1 MVKIPGLL
9 GRQNGNFEPKDPYV
23 PQQGQAVA
31 ENNEVATTI
40 TPSKPTIKEK
50 TTDRKERRNEKT
62 EIKKKFKN
70 QQGSIKISNQSKEEL
85 EVLMKLTNTK
95 FAYEIIDLL
104 IDRYVEKELTTEQ
117 KRKFK
122 LLTEL

>member
-1 MVKIPGLL
+1 MAKTPGLL
-9 GRQNGNFEPKDPYV
+9 GRKKSNFEPTEPYV
-23 PQQGQAVA
+23 PEQGQATV
-31 ENNEVATTI
+31 ETNEVAAI
-40 TPSKPTIKEK
+40 PSQPKTEEKQVSRKEK
-50 TTDRKERRNEKT
+50 RIEKT
-62 EIKKKFKN
+62 ELKKKFKN

-95 FAYEIIDLL
+95 FNYEIIDLL
-104 IDRYVEKELTTEQ
+104 IDRYVENELTPEQ

>member
-1 MVKIPGLL
+1 MAKTPGLL
-9 GRQNGNFEPKDPYV
+9 GRQKSNFEPTEPYV
-23 PQQGQAVA
+23 PEQGQATL
-31 ENNEVATTI
+31 ENKEVAATI
-40 TPSKPTIKEK
+40 TPSPPKTEEKPTSRKEK
-50 TTDRKERRNEKT
+50 RIEKT
-62 EIKKKFKN
+62 EPKKKFKN

-95 FAYEIIDLL
+95 FNYEIIDLL
-104 IDRYVEKELTTEQ
+104 IDRYVENELTPEQ

>member
-1 MVKIPGLL
+1 MAKTPGLL
-9 GRQNGNFEPKDPYV
+9 GRKKSNFEPTEPYV
-23 PQQGQAVA
+23 PEQGQATV
-31 ENNEVATTI
+31 ETNEVAAI
-40 TPSKPTIKEK
+40 PSQPKTEEKQVSRKEK
-50 TTDRKERRNEKT
+50 RIEKT
-62 EIKKKFKN
+62 EPKKKFKN

-95 FAYEIIDLL
+95 FNYEIIDLL
-104 IDRYVEKELTTEQ
+104 IDRYVENELTPEQ

>member
-1 MVKIPGLL
+1 MAKTPGLL
-9 GRQNGNFEPKDPYV
+9 GRKKSNFEPTEPYV
-23 PQQGQAVA
+23 PEQGQATVDT
-31 ENNEVATTI
+31 NEVAAI
-40 TPSKPTIKEK
+40 PSQPKTEEKQVSRKEK
-50 TTDRKERRNEKT
+50 RIEKT
-62 EIKKKFKN
+62 EPQKKFKN

-95 FAYEIIDLL
+95 FNYEIIDLL
-104 IDRYVEKELTTEQ
+104 IDRYVENELTPEQ